1 MSDTLYIKDNAGHLR
16 YWKCYEVLNGLEI
29 EYGVCGGTPLYQS
42 EDIEEG
48 KGGRDQDEQIASRI
62 QSRINKQLDKG
73 YVFDKEQ
80 AASMRPVNA
89 LGFVKPMLAK
99 KSEDVDL
106 KKLLTRDVY
115 YQHKLDGNRCL
126 IHNDGTGLV
135 AYTRNGKEFT
145 TLKHITD
152 QLKNIIPADA
162 TIDGELYCHGVPLQ
176 TIVSWG
182 KRLQADTLKL
192 NYHCYDIVSK
202 EPFSERIN
210 ELGAI
215 LGGRAN
221 AIGGN
226 IALVNAIKIS
236 PDSGANL
243 GGIPALVGRSRADG
257 YEGGMVRSDWALER
271 GVFVPVGYEDGKR
284 SGSLIKC
291 KLWDSAE
298 FEIIGVDTS
307 ADGWAILN
315 LRNPRGPN
323 FSVSCP
329 GEVPFKHYVRVHKE
343 KYISKMVTV
352 KFAYWTTDNVP
363 FHPTAEAIRD
373 YE

>member
-1 MSDTLYIKDNAGHLR
+1 MGTTLYIKDNAGHLR

-29 EYGVCGGTPLYQS
+29 EYGVCGGTPQFQS
-42 EDIEEG
+42 EDVDYG
-48 KGGRDQDEQIASRI
+48 KAGRDQDEQIESRMK
-62 QSRINKQLDKG
+62 SRINKQLDKG
-73 YVFDKEQ
+73 YVYNKIQ
-80 AASMRPVNA
+80 AETMKPVNS
-89 LGFVKPMLAK
+89 LGFCKPMLAK

-115 YQHKLDGNRCL
+115 YQNKLDGNRCL

-152 QLKNIIPADA
+152 RLKNIIPADA
-162 TIDGELYCHGVPLQ
+162 TLDGELYCHGVPLQ

-182 KRLQADTLKL
+182 KRLQLDTLKL
-192 NYHCYDIVSK
+192 QYHCYDLISN
-202 EPFSERIN
+202 EQFSERN
-210 ELGAI
+210 KELGAI
-215 LGGRAN
+215 IRGRDSTLGGS
-221 AIGGN
+221 
-226 IALVNAIKIS
+226 IALVDTIKIS
-236 PDSGANL
+236 PESGPNL
-243 GGIPALVGRSRADG
+243 GGIPPLVGKSRALG
-257 YEGGMVRSDWALER
+257 YEGGMIRSDWALER
-271 GVFVPVGYEDGKR
+271 GIFMPVGYQDGKR

-291 KLWDSAE
+291 KLWDDME

-315 LRNPRGPN
+315 CRNPRGAS

-329 GEVPFKHYVRVHKE
+329 GDVPFKRYVLLHKE
-343 KYISKMVTV
+343 KYISKMVSV
-352 KFAYWTTDNVP
+352 KFAYWTKDNVP

>member
-162 TIDGELYCHGVPLQ
+162 TLDGELYCHGVPLQ

-215 LGGRAN
+215 LGGRTN
-221 AIGGN
+221 T
-226 IALVNAIKIS
+226 
-236 PDSGANL
+236 L
-243 GGIPALVGRSRADG
+243 GGSIRLVDTRRIRPDYGPNFEGLPTLVGGSRSLG

-271 GVFVPVGYEDGKR
+271 GVFVPVGYQDGKR

-315 LRNPRGPN
+315 LRNPRGHN

-343 KYISKMVTV
+343 KYIGKNVTV
-352 KFAYWTTDNVP
+352 KFAYWTTDSVP

>member
-1 MSDTLYIKDNAGHLR
+1 METTLYIKDNAGHLR

-106 KKLLTRDVY
+106 KKLMTRDVY

-162 TIDGELYCHGVPLQ
+162 TLDGELYCHGVPLQ

-192 NYHCYDIVSK
+192 NYHCYDIVSND
-202 EPFSERIN
+202 PFSERIN

-221 AIGGN
+221 TLGGN
-226 IALVNAIKIS
+226 IALVDTIKIS
-236 PDSGANL
+236 PESGPNL
-243 GGIPALVGRSRADG
+243 GGIPTLVGRSRADG

>member
-1 MSDTLYIKDNAGHLR
+1 MGRSLYIKDNAGHLR
-16 YWKCYEVLNGLEI
+16 YWKIAPTFDGLEI
-29 EYGVCGGTPLYQS
+29 EYGVVGGSPQFQYET
-42 EDIEEG
+42 ITEG
-48 KGGRDQDEQIASRI
+48 KQSRDVDEQINSRML
-62 QSRINKQLDKG
+62 SRVNKQLDKG

-80 AASMRPVNA
+80 AANMRPVNA

-152 QLKNIIPADA
+152 QLKGILPADY
-162 TIDGELYCHGVPLQ
+162 TFDGELYCHGVPLQ

-182 KRLQADTLKL
+182 KRMQLSTLKL
-192 NYHCYDIVSK
+192 EYHIYDLISD
-202 EPFSERIN
+202 EPFSARYN
-210 ELGAI
+210 ELGATLRGSKLD
-215 LGGRAN
+215 LGGSIR
-221 AIGGN
+221 
-226 IALVNAIKIS
+226 LVDTRRIR
-236 PDSGANL
+236 PDSGPNFEGL
-243 GGIPALVGRSRADG
+243 PTLVGGSRSLG

-271 GVFVPVGYEDGKR
+271 GVFVPVGYQDGKR

-352 KFAYWTTDNVP
+352 KFAYWTADNVP

>member
-99 KSEDVDL
+99 KSEDVDV

-162 TIDGELYCHGVPLQ
+162 TLDGELYCHGVPLQ

-192 NYHCYDIVSK
+192 NYHCYDIVSND
-202 EPFSERIN
+202 PFSERIN

-221 AIGGN
+221 TLGGN
-226 IALVNAIKIS
+226 IAIVNAIKIS
-236 PDSGANL
+236 HDSGANL

-291 KLWDSAE
+291 KLWDNAE

-315 LRNPRGPN
+315 LSNPRGPN

-329 GEVPFKHYVRVHKE
+329 GDVPFKHYVRVHRE
-343 KYISKMVTV
+343 KYIGKKVTV

>member
-1 MSDTLYIKDNAGHLR
+1 MSDTLYIKDNTGHLR
-16 YWKCYEVLNGLEI
+16 YWKCYEVLDGLEI

-42 EDIEEG
+42 ETIEEG

-73 YVFDKEQ
+73 YVFDMAQ
-80 AASMRPVNA
+80 ATSMRPVNA

-162 TIDGELYCHGVPLQ
+162 TLDGELYCHGVPLQ

-182 KRLQADTLKL
+182 KRLQLDTLKL
-192 NYHCYDIVSK
+192 KYHCYDIVSK

-215 LGGRAN
+215 LGGRPN
-221 AIGGN
+221 TLWGS
-226 IALVNAIKIS
+226 IALVDTIKIS
-236 PDSGANL
+236 PESGPIL

-298 FEIIGVDTS
+298 FEIIDIIRA
-307 ADGWAILN
+307 ADDWARLVCK
-315 LRNPRGPN
+315 NPRGED
-323 FSVSCP
+323 FKVSCP
-329 GEVPFKHYVRVHKE
+329 GDMTFKHHVRVHKE
-343 KYISKMVTV
+343 KYIGKKVTV
-352 KFAYWTTDNVP
+352 KFAYWTKDNVP

>member
-162 TIDGELYCHGVPLQ
+162 TLDGELYCHGVPLQ

-182 KRLQADTLKL
+182 KRLQVDTLKL

-221 AIGGN
+221 TLGGN

-291 KLWDSAE
+291 KLWDNAE

-315 LRNPRGPN
+315 LRNPRGGN

-329 GEVPFKHYVRVHKE
+329 GDVPFKHYVRIHKE
-343 KYISKMVTV
+343 KYIGKKVTV